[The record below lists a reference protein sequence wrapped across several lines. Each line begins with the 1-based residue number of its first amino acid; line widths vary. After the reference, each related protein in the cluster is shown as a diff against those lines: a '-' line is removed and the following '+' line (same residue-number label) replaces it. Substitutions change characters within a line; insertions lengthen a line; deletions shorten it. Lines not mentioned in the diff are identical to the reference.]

1 MARGWASWR
10 NRFLGVVLGLTGAAV
25 VLALAGYP
33 RPPDLQSGPIL
44 SECDGALRELVI
56 HYTLDAA
63 PVTGPIFREFLRQ
76 LGAGVDVHVVCPDR
90 AAYDDLCGRTGPLRC
105 RLLPVVVG
113 HEITGWSRDRWFAM
127 LPDKSGGPRLLVSP
141 RSEMGADAWPAR
153 LGDQDVGKDLA
164 SHLGRGFASVR
175 SDLFFDG
182 GDFVADGETV
192 FVAPDVLTR
201 NLHQTVA
208 NDDQLPRQL
217 KGLLGRHIVLLKDAP
232 NHHTGM
238 FMMTAGRRTVVVGDP
253 AAGRRLWAAMDA
265 ERRSLCFPQ
274 TPDFSDTT
282 RERFESVARAC
293 AATGY
298 RVVRIPTV
306 AGADSR
312 TYLTY
317 VNVIID
323 EQPARRVVY
332 MPVYRGADEMTRAAQ
347 KVWEG
352 LGCEVRPIDCTAA
365 MPHFGS
371 LGCLVN
377 VLRRD

>member
-1 MARGWASWR
+1 M
-10 NRFLGVVLGLTGAAV
+10 FF
-25 VLALAGYP
+25 
-33 RPPDLQSGPIL
+33 I
-44 SECDGALRELVI
+44 
-56 HYTLDAA
+56 
-63 PVTGPIFREFLRQ
+63 VTGL
-76 LGAGVDVHVVCPDR
+76 
-90 AAYDDLCGRTGPLRC
+90 
-105 RLLPVVVG
+105 
-113 HEITGWSRDRWFAM
+113 
-127 LPDKSGGPRLLVSP
+127 
-141 RSEMGADAWPAR
+141 
-153 LGDQDVGKDLA
+153 
-164 SHLGRGFASVR
+164 R

-182 GDFVADGETV
+182 GDFVADSETV

-208 NDDQLPRQL
+208 NDDQLSRQL
-217 KGLLGRHIVLLKDAP
+217 KVLLGRHIVLLKDAP
-232 NHHTGM
+232 NHHAGM

-253 AAGRRLWAAMDA
+253 AAVRRLWAAMDA
-265 ERRSLCFPQ
+265 GRRSTCFPQ

-293 AATGY
+293 AAAGY

-306 AGADSR
+306 AGTDSR

-323 EQPARRVVY
+323 EQSGRRVVY
-332 MPVYRGADEMTRAAQ
+332 MPVYRGADEMNQAAQ
-347 KVWEG
+347 KVWES

-377 VLRRD
+377 VLRRDY